1 MVKYIIKMNEIKM
14 AAYNKIVEII
24 KIKDCKNETLRVI
37 DFNEGEYYKYKGYRK
52 EGEYE

>member
-1 MVKYIIKMNEIKM
+1 M

-37 DFNEGEYYKYKGYRK
+37 DIDEGEYYKYKGYRK